1 MDDEARYRAV
11 RSRDPRFDGIFYTGV
26 TTTGIFCRPSCPAR
40 TPNRSNVRFFRSA
53 AHAVSAGLRAC
64 RRCRPDVVP
73 GAPEWNLR
81 ADLAGRAVR
90 LVTDGVVDREG
101 VAGLSARLGYSERQ
115 VHRTLVDELGA
126 GPLRLSRT
134 QRAHTA
140 RLLLETTDL
149 PVTEIAFAAGFASI
163 RQFNA
168 TIQEVYAATPTQ
180 LRASRRSEQAA
191 TPGTIEL
198 RLAHREPADITGV
211 LAFHA
216 AHGIAGVE
224 AVRHINGDGLG
235 SPGGNSGG
243 TGTAGVATG
252 GERSEGLAFIKALD
266 LPYGP
271 AVVELAAEQGSVR
284 ANLRLNDLRDLAAA
298 VARCRRLLD
307 LDADTTAVDLQL
319 AGDPAL
325 APLIAAAPGLRV
337 PGSVDGGEMA
347 VRTVL
352 GQQISVAAARR
363 IGARLV
369 ETYGTRLPEPIGG
382 VTHTFP
388 TAAALAA
395 ADPDD
400 FPMTR
405 ARARTL
411 HELAMRL
418 ADGRLVLDPGVD
430 RDEAEH
436 RLLAITGIGPW
447 TAGYVRMRALGD
459 PDVFLPTDLGIKRA
473 LTAVGLPSDPRCA
486 AERAATWRPWRSYAL
501 MHLWRLA

>member
-1 MDDEARYRAV
+1 MTMTQLDDEACYRAV

-40 TPNRSNVRFFRSA
+40 TPNRGNVRFFRSA

-101 VAGLSARLGYSERQ
+101 VAGLSSRLGYSERQ
-115 VHRTLVDELGA
+115 VHRTLVAELGA

-149 PVTEIAFAAGFASI
+149 PVTDVAFAAGFASL

-168 TIQEVYAATPTQ
+168 TVQEMYAATPTQ
-180 LRASRRSEQAA
+180 LRATRRTTAPAA
-191 TPGTIEL
+191 GTIEL
-198 RLAHREPADITGV
+198 RLAHRAPADIAGA

-216 AHGIAGVE
+216 AHAVAGVE
-224 AVRHINGDGLG
+224 EATVAGSTVGLVRSL
-235 SPGGNSGG
+235 S
-243 TGTAGVATG
+243 
-252 GERSEGLAFIKALD
+252 

-271 AVVELAAEQGSVR
+271 AVVELAAVRGAVR
-284 ANLRLNDLRDLAAA
+284 ARLQLHDLRDLAAA

-307 LDADTTAVDLQL
+307 LDADTTAVDALL
-319 AGDPAL
+319 GADPAL
-325 APLIAAAPGLRV
+325 APLVADAPGLRV
-337 PGSVDGGEMA
+337 PGSADGAELA
-347 VRTVL
+347 FRAVL

-369 ETYGTRLPEPIGG
+369 TTYGTPLERPVCG

-395 ADPDD
+395 ADPQDL
-400 FPMTR
+400 PMTR

-411 HELAMRL
+411 HDLACRL
-418 ADGRLVLDPGVD
+418 ADGRLVLDAGAD
-430 RDEAEH
+430 RDEAE
-436 RLLAITGIGPW
+436 RGLLAVRGIGPW

-459 PDVFLPTDLGIKRA
+459 PDVFLPTDLGIARA
-473 LTAVGLPSDPRCA
+473 LRAVGLAADPRSA
-486 AERAATWRPWRSYAL
+486 AQHAAAWRPWCSYAL
-501 MHLWRLA
+501 MHLWRRA